1 MIGDD
6 VKLNEIVKYKND
18 FNNQELRKF
27 TAEELNLLITILHK
41 VRDNGT
47 KILNFSFNE
56 LKRLIRLEKNMTIKE
71 FSKTIMNVNKKL
83 LALNYTFQTEE
94 LIIQFALFQEFV
106 INTKTQNLTIA
117 VSERFKF
124 LLNEF
129 EPGNWTRFELEE
141 FVRLKSSY
149 TKEFYRRMKQF
160 KSTGKW
166 NISLEGFK
174 RIMDVPVN
182 YRMCDID
189 VWVLKPIQKELGDKF
204 KLKVKKIYS
213 KKSRG
218 RPSVS
223 GFEFTFSKE
232 KYQAEETSKTKNRK
246 EIKTPADFFIHRKI
260 RMMDGVT
267 GMFNIL
273 TIKSIN
279 EQKNGMVVVK
289 IQNVDDFYEQ
299 NFNFNSMEHFENWF
313 RKYVI

>member
-1 MIGDD
+1 MNEVVKYNNNFNNISLRNFNANELDILMAICSRMKEKGEEEITFHFDKLKKLVNYSDNTSATFIKDLESTYDKLISIKLKVGDERRFIKFVLFTRYSVD
-6 VKLNEIVKYKND
+6 VDEKTVEIAVNKEFAWVLNELNVT
-18 FNNQELRKF
+18 F
-27 TAEELNLLITILHK
+27 TA
-41 VRDNGT
+41 
-47 KILNFSFNE
+47 FE
-56 LKRLIRLEKNMTIKE
+56 LKE
-71 FSKTIMNVNKKL
+71 FIS
-83 LALNYTFQTEE
+83 
-94 LIIQFALFQEFV
+94 
-106 INTKTQNLTIA
+106 
-117 VSERFKF
+117 
-124 LLNEF
+124 
-129 EPGNWTRFELEE
+129 
-141 FVRLKSSY
+141 LKSSY
-149 TKEFYRRMKQF
+149 AKEFYRRMKQF

-166 NISLEGFK
+166 NISLEDFK

-204 KLKVKKIYS
+204 KLKIKKIYS

-246 EIKTPADFFIHRKI
+246 EVKTPADFFIHRKV

>member
-1 MIGDD
+1 MNEVVKYNNNFNNISLRNFNANELDILMAICSRMKEKGEEEITFHFDKLKKLVNYSDNTSATFIKDLERRFIKFVLFTRYSVD
-6 VKLNEIVKYKND
+6 VDEKTVEIAVNKEFAWVLNELNVT
-18 FNNQELRKF
+18 F
-27 TAEELNLLITILHK
+27 TA
-41 VRDNGT
+41 
-47 KILNFSFNE
+47 FE
-56 LKRLIRLEKNMTIKE
+56 LKE
-71 FSKTIMNVNKKL
+71 FIS
-83 LALNYTFQTEE
+83 
-94 LIIQFALFQEFV
+94 
-106 INTKTQNLTIA
+106 
-117 VSERFKF
+117 
-124 LLNEF
+124 
-129 EPGNWTRFELEE
+129 
-141 FVRLKSSY
+141 LKSSY
-149 TKEFYRRMKQF
+149 AKEFYRRMKQF

-166 NISLEGFK
+166 NISLEDFK

-232 KYQAEETSKTKNRK
+232 KYQPEEISKTKNRK
-246 EIKTPADFFIHRKI
+246 EIKTPADFFIHRKV

-267 GMFNIL
+267 GMFNTL

-299 NFNFNSMEHFENWF
+299 EFAFNSMEHFENWF

>member
-1 MIGDD
+1 MSHKYFTINERI
-6 VKLNEIVKYKND
+6 KLEVLLKENYKISEI
-18 FNNQELRKF
+18 
-27 TAEELNLLITILHK
+27 A
-41 VRDNGT
+41 
-47 KILNFSFNE
+47 KILNRHRATIYREIKRINGEYSSENAQADANAKAANKGRNSKITSE
-56 LKRLIRLEKNMTIKE
+56 LKNLIEDRLCKTWSPEQIIGRELKE
-71 FSKTIMNVNKKL
+71 FIS
-83 LALNYTFQTEE
+83 
-94 LIIQFALFQEFV
+94 
-106 INTKTQNLTIA
+106 
-117 VSERFKF
+117 
-124 LLNEF
+124 
-129 EPGNWTRFELEE
+129 
-141 FVRLKSSY
+141 LKSSY
-149 TKEFYRRMKQF
+149 VKEFYRRMKQF

-166 NISLEGFK
+166 NISLEDFK

-189 VWVLKPIQKELGDKF
+189 VWVLKPIQKELEDKF

-232 KYQAEETSKTKNRK
+232 KYQAKETSKTKNRK
-246 EIKTPADFFIHRKI
+246 EIKTPADFFIHRKV
-260 RMMDGVT
+260 RMMDGIT
-267 GMFNIL
+267 RMFNTL

-299 NFNFNSMEHFENWF
+299 EFAFNSMEHFENWF